1 MAPTS
6 SLSCRDILSAITENM
21 KVTVRAKES
30 GHGRGRPRESAGG
43 TGKRRAERDAKE
55 NREAGK
61 SEAKASV
68 NSPSRRRSKRR
79 RRNRTRDEKTAVSS
93 SYSFPHLGFKPLPIW
108 FKAVL
113 ICILNEAERLT
124 VEFSMLEA
132 NCSNIQALII
142 TNTAAGPLLIRPG
155 NMLPYLYELCTL
167 KEVSECLLML
177 EVTSAC
183 VGMSVHT
190 HLHLLYLL

>member
-30 GHGRGRPRESAGG
+30 GRGRGRPRESAGG

-113 ICILNEAERLT
+113 ICILNEAEMLT